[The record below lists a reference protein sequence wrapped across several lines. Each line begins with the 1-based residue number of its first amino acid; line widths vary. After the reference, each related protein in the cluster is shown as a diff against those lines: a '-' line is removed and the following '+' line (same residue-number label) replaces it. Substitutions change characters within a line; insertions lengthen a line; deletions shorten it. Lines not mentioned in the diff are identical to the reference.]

1 MRIALFCHNYTPHP
15 GGLEVMVQNLARGLA
30 RAHEVVLISS
40 GWEGA
45 RGESVEDGVTVRRL
59 PALHLTERFGVPY
72 PVPLGPG
79 LRSALQ
85 AVASAD
91 VLHAHGA
98 LYASTILAALI
109 SRRTGKPMVLTEH
122 VGFVAYRRALLN
134 AVQRAAWRAIGDRIV
149 GRASLVTALN
159 VRVHRWLGDRFPG
172 VDVRYVGNGVD
183 NALFRP
189 RTAEERAAIRRRFGL
204 PAGEL
209 LTLFVA
215 RASEKKNL
223 DAVLDITRQDHHL
236 VVCGARR
243 DLRSPGLTDLGLVPY
258 ARMPELFGCVDLMVH
273 ASAGE
278 GLPLAVQEAMAS
290 GLPVAL
296 LWDEGYAG
304 WISREAVLACESLAD
319 LDAAVRRLTTS
330 AETRAALSARA
341 RAWAEHKWSWT
352 ETVAQYEALYTEV
365 LPRMDEARRKIA

>member
-1 MRIALFCHNYTPHP
+1 MRIAIFCHNYVPHP
-15 GGLEVMVQNLARGLA
+15 GGLEVMVQNLVRGLA
-30 RAHEVVLISS
+30 RAHEVVLVSS

-45 RGESVEDGVTVRRL
+45 HGESVEDGVTVHRV
-59 PALHLTERFGVPY
+59 PALHFTERLGVPY
-72 PVPLGPG
+72 PVPLGSG
-79 LRSALQ
+79 VRSALQ

-91 VLHAHGA
+91 VVHAHGS
-98 LYASTILAALI
+98 LYASSILAAWA
-109 SRRTGKPMVLTEH
+109 SRRSNKPLVLTEH
-122 VGFVAYRRALLN
+122 VGFVTYRRPLLN

-149 GRASLVTALN
+149 GSASLVTALN
-159 VRVHRWLGDRFPG
+159 ARVQGWLRARFPG
-172 VDVRYVGNGVD
+172 LAVRYVGNGVD

-189 RTAEERAAIRRRFGL
+189 RTAAERTAIRRRLGL
-204 PAGEL
+204 PEDEVLA
-209 LTLFVA
+209 LFVA

-223 DAVLDITRQDHHL
+223 DAVLDIPRQNHHL

-258 ARMPELFGCVDLMVH
+258 AQMPDLFGCVDLMVH

-304 WISREAVLACESLAD
+304 WISREAVRVCESLVD

-330 AETRAALSARA
+330 AEDRAALSARA

-352 ETVAQYEALYTEV
+352 ETVAQYESLYTEV
-365 LPRMDEARRKIA
+365 LPRTARARRKIA